1 MEHNSMEV
9 DGLDHFS
16 FETWVM
22 AVGSSRSSSW
32 VFFYPLIYDGF
43 GIRLHPNG
51 G

>member
-32 VFFYPLIYDGF
+32 VFFYLFLSPYLRRVWD
-43 GIRLHPNG
+43 
-51 G
+51 